1 MHIAFFST
9 LPFEQ
14 FWFEQYQ
21 GHHQLTYIPDR
32 LSDQTVHLAEGHQAV
47 CAFVNDDLSRSVLQ
61 QLQKMGVRVVGMRCA
76 GIDNVDQLTLDGLGM
91 TLLRVPGYSPYAV
104 AEQAVALLL
113 GLVRHIPEANRRVL
127 AGNFTI
133 DGLIGS
139 TLHGKKIGVVGTGH
153 IGKAFAR
160 IMQGF
165 GCPVLAHDIRPDRNL
180 LESGVVYLPLRELLS
195 ETDIISLHCSLSP
208 LTDRLIQEKSLTLLK
223 PTAFLINTGRGRLVD
238 TRAVLDALDHGQ
250 LAGYAADVYEG
261 EKLYF
266 HNDFSTQPI
275 ADALL
280 NRLRY
285 HPKVLL
291 TAHQGFLTDETLQQ
305 ITRGLLNQFSFYEN
319 QQSAQSAKASI
330 C

>member
-133 DGLIGS
+133 DGLVGS
-139 TLHGKKIGVVGTGH
+139 TLHGKKVGVVGTGH

-165 GCPVLAHDIRPDRNL
+165 GCSILAHDIRPDRSL

-195 ETDIISLHCSLSP
+195 EADIISLHCPLSP

-238 TRAVLDALDHGQ
+238 TRAVLNALDHGQ

-266 HNDFSTQPI
+266 HTDFSTQPI